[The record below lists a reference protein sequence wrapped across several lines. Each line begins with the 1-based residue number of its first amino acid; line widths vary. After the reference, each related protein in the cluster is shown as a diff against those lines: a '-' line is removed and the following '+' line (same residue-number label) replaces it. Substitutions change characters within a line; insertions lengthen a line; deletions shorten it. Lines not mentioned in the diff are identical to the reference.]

1 MLMRAYRRLLD
12 NDGHSYGHNNR
23 AAPLADSFNIQN
35 IGEKL
40 ENIAITRS
48 GAKEAQSKNQQQQSG
63 DDPVQSLVKDI
74 DKNCEGSSL
83 EKITQENSS
92 HSEKLSRDCEYDPKL
107 VPTIEG
113 MISEPQASF
122 RLKLLTCCIAARFVC
137 FYCLFV
143 CLN

>member
-12 NDGHSYGHNNR
+12 SDGHLYGHNNG

-35 IGEKL
+35 ISEKL

-48 GAKEAQSKNQQQQSG
+48 GTQEAQSKNQQQQSG
-63 DDPVQSLVKDI
+63 DGPLQSLVKDI
-74 DKNCEGSSL
+74 DWNYKSSSGL

-92 HSEKLSRDCEYDPKL
+92 HIEKLYKNCDPKL
-107 VPTIEG
+107 VQNIDG
-113 MISEPQASF
+113 MISEPQASS

-137 FYCLFV
+137 FYCLFE
-143 CLN
+143 LN